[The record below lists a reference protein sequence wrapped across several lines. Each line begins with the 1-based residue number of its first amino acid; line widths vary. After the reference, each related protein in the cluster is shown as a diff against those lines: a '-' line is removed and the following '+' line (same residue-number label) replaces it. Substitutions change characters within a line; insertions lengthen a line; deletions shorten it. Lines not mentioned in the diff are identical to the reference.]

1 MTMIQI
7 AQRLRLAR
15 EAAGFATA
23 TDAATRFGWTASTYA
38 GHENGHRGI
47 RTAVLSDYA
56 RAFKVDASWLLSGSG
71 AGPGSNPPKVA
82 EDTRGLVQM
91 REPDI
96 APYIPPDAAA
106 ARALEGLAAV
116 LCPGWRHLQ
125 KLSSRRDWP
134 AYAIAAGDLIFCGT
148 PPDGPSEGDIVVA
161 TWSDPDSSTL
171 LGQRSGNS
179 VVLPPR
185 EPVPASQPAILG
197 TVALV
202 LRPPAR

>member
-1 MTMIQI
+1 MGMIQI

-23 TDAATRFGWTASTYA
+23 TDAAARFGWAASTYA

-47 RTAVLSDYA
+47 RTSVLADYA
-56 RAFKVDASWLLSGSG
+56 RAFRVDASWLLNGSG
-71 AGPGSNPPKVA
+71 AGPGSNRAGMA
-82 EDTRGLVQM
+82 EDTRDLFEM
-91 REPDI
+91 REPDF

-134 AYAIAAGDLIFCGT
+134 AYAIAAGDLIICGT
-148 PPDGPSEGDIVVA
+148 PPDGPSDGDVVVA
-161 TWSDPDSSTL
+161 TWSDPDSVTL
-171 LGQRSGNS
+171 LGQRSGDS
-179 VVLPPR
+179 VILPPR
-185 EPVPASQPAILG
+185 EPAPASQPAILG

-202 LRPPAR
+202 LRPPVR